1 MRHKDLLSRLTGR
14 GLKDVCLHNRIS
26 SGSLDRAG
34 WPRHADAGSAG
45 AKVQAD
51 SPHCTLFATTK
62 QCKPGLKI
70 A

>member
-51 SPHCTLFATTK
+51 SPTLHTFRDHKTVQTRT
-62 QCKPGLKI
+62 
-70 A
+70 